1 MWLSYL
7 TGSKSLSYFFTILI
21 TAVTNE
27 NDFVIRYPRLATKI
41 QKVNCLKISPV
52 LKINEDLRMMA

>member
-41 QKVNCLKISPV
+41 QKVNLLK
-52 LKINEDLRMMA
+52 N